1 MRIDTTNTNL
11 FNSGSALNSRI
22 NSLSGYGDGAFA
34 AITNLTTTGS
44 TINSRLI
51 DISGTMVGIQTFTG
65 AKTFSGV
72 TYFSTNSGNYIS
84 GAYINLQSSPVLSN
98 ANATGQAILNIRA
111 NSTRTILHQTDG
123 LGASFT
129 YQPGLI
135 ERQNI
140 SYLFTTGLTNINFN
154 FNSKLR
160 NVTTIPGNI
169 FRPGVSI
176 TPNNYYGGMKK
187 LLMTGWATGVGT
199 TGVSFGIA
207 PQSVS
212 DMQFFRGQGIDRDQ
226 FGGFYYKTRFAIGDM
241 GPGLPG
247 TLRAFIGM
255 SSLVDNL
262 VITGLTSGARR
273 QTDLLGI
280 GFDSG
285 DSNWF
290 FMHNSGA
297 TVNATKFS
305 LGSSYSNLT
314 RSGNVLE
321 FTMYATPNS
330 GVGFYANIAN
340 SGTTFGTGYYTT
352 TNIPSVTTLL
362 GPNISI
368 GTPELSGAVELAL
381 NSIYIESFL

>member
-1 MRIDTTNTNL
+1 M
-11 FNSGSALNSRI
+11 F
-22 NSLSGYGDGAFA
+22 
-34 AITNLTTTGS
+34 TTGS
-44 TINSRLI
+44 T
-51 DISGTMVGIQTFTG
+51 D
-65 AKTFSGV
+65 
-72 TYFSTNSGNYIS
+72 
-84 GAYINLQSSPVLSN
+84 
-98 ANATGQAILNIRA
+98 
-111 NSTRTILHQTDG
+111 
-123 LGASFT
+123 
-129 YQPGLI
+129 
-135 ERQNI
+135 
-140 SYLFTTGLTNINFN
+140 NINFN

-160 NVTTIPGNI
+160 NVTTIPGHI
-169 FRPGVSI
+169 FRPGFSI
-176 TPNNYYGGMKK
+176 TPNNYYGGMRK
-187 LLMTGWATGVGT
+187 LLMTGFSPGIGT
-199 TGVSFGIA
+199 TGVYFGIT

-212 DMQFFRGQGIDRDQ
+212 DMQFFRGQGVGRDQ
-226 FGGFYYKTRFAIGDM
+226 FGGFYYKARFALGDM
-241 GPGLPG
+241 GPSFPG

-314 RSGNVLE
+314 RSGNVIE

-340 SGTTFGTGYYTT
+340 SGTIFGTGYYAT
-352 TNIPSVTTLL
+352 TNIPSGATLL

-368 GTPELSGAVELAL
+368 GTPELAGPLELGI